1 MIILWAGCAGFVG
14 ANVVS
19 RWFGQSDG
27 AAISI
32 VSSENFGQLEGDGK
46 CFFIREGT
54 SGLEPSRL
62 LPAEY
67 KSRTASSLLERRLF
81 ASDELCGLPGLKVV
95 RFINALMLLMLARL
109 SVSLG

>member
-1 MIILWAGCAGFVG
+1 MIILWAGCAGFAG

-54 SGLEPSRL
+54 SGLESSGCYL
-62 LPAEY
+62 LNINLEQP
-67 KSRTASSLLERRLF
+67 RVCWRGVCLLVMSF
-81 ASDELCGLPGLKVV
+81 AVYLD
-95 RFINALMLLMLARL
+95 
-109 SVSLG
+109 